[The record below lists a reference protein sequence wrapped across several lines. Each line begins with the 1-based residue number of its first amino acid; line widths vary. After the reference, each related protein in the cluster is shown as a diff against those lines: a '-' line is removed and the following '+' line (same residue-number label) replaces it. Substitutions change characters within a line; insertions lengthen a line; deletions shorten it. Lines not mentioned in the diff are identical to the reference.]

1 MSEGGDGG
9 GVGVAVRVA
18 VKIGV
23 KVIARGRRSA
33 THARASTKAGA
44 SVFLLVV
51 SLLLGRHQRRPRHHA
66 APDVAHRLGVDGLKA
81 APQRRRER
89 LETQALRREQHLQGY
104 VRVREDV

>member
-1 MSEGGDGG
+1 M
-9 GVGVAVRVA
+9 
-18 VKIGV
+18 
-23 KVIARGRRSA
+23 IARGWRSA
-33 THARASTKAGA
+33 PHAGASTKAGVR
-44 SVFLLVV
+44 VFLLVV

-104 VRVREDV
+104 VRLREGA